1 MSNDTE
7 RARLAQLLA
16 ERSLFRESVVLAS
29 GRRSDY
35 YLDVRQVLLDPEGA
49 HLSGRLS
56 YPLLAASSPR
66 AVGGL
71 TLGADPLVCAVSA
84 AAYADGTNWT
94 GFFVRKEAKKH
105 GLQHWI
111 EGPFIEEG
119 TPVAIVDDVLTS
131 GGSMLT
137 ALEKARAAGA
147 VVVAALV
154 VVDRQEDGGRE
165 TVEAELA
172 GAPLHALFTAQELL
186 AL

>member
-49 HLSGRLS
+49 YLSGRLS
-56 YPLLAASSPR
+56 YPLLAPSGPR

-84 AAYADGTNWT
+84 AAYADGTHWT
-94 GFFVRKEAKKH
+94 GFYVRKEAKKH

-147 VVVAALV
+147 EVVAALV
-154 VVDRQEDGGRE
+154 VVDREEDDGRAK
-165 TVEAELA
+165 VEAEMG